1 MESTTPTNLLKLQVD
16 HLSTVYL
23 RGAARWARFLAVVGF
38 IFCGLSLVTAILF
51 ASVFANLFNSLGS
64 GGIGKNGVWLGVVFA
79 CISLL
84 NFIPCFHLYHF
95 GYRMR
100 LALDNNDQ
108 EQLNVSFRNV
118 RSFYRFVGVMMIICM
133 GLWLLVILLMIAVPP
148 ARVVSA

>member
-1 MESTTPTNLLKLQVD
+1 MEPKQGHLFDLQVD
-16 HLSTVYL
+16 HLSTIYL

-38 IFCGLSLVTAILF
+38 IFCGLSLVTAIVF
-51 ASVFANLFNSLGS
+51 ASLFGNLFNSLGS
-64 GGIGKNGVWLGVVFA
+64 GGLGRSGVWLGVVFA

-108 EQLNVSFRNV
+108 EQLNSSFRNM
-118 RSFYRFVGVMMIICM
+118 RSFYRLVGVMMIVCM
-133 GLWLLVILLMIAVPP
+133 GLWLLVILLMIAIPP
-148 ARVVSA
+148 TRVIA

>member
-1 MESTTPTNLLKLQVD
+1 MKPKQDDVFELEVD
-16 HLSTVYL
+16 RLSTVYL

-51 ASVFANLFNSLGS
+51 ASVFSNLFASLGS
-64 GGIGKNGVWLGVVFA
+64 GGLGKSGGWLGGVFA

-108 EQLNVSFRNV
+108 KQLGIAFRNM
-118 RSFYRFVGVMMIICM
+118 RSFYRLVGVMMLICM
-133 GLWLLVILLMIAVPP
+133 GIWLLIILLMIALPP
-148 ARVVSA
+148 AARLNA

>member
-1 MESTTPTNLLKLQVD
+1 MEPKHSDMLELQVE

-38 IFCGLSLVTAILF
+38 IFCRLSLVTAILL

-64 GGIGKNGVWLGVVFA
+64 GGLGRNGVWLGVVFA

-108 EQLNVSFRNV
+108 EQLNISFRNV
-118 RSFYRFVGVMMIICM
+118 RSFYR
-133 GLWLLVILLMIAVPP
+133 
-148 ARVVSA
+148 

>member
-1 MESTTPTNLLKLQVD
+1 MFGMQVD

-51 ASVFANLFNSLGS
+51 ASVFPNLFSSLGS
-64 GGIGKNGVWLGVVFA
+64 GGLGRSGAWLGAVFA

-108 EQLNVSFRNV
+108 EQLNSSFRNM
-118 RSFYRFVGVMMIICM
+118 RSFYRLVGVMMIVCM
-133 GLWLLVILLMIAVPP
+133 GIWLLIILLMIAVPP
-148 ARVVSA
+148 SARVNA